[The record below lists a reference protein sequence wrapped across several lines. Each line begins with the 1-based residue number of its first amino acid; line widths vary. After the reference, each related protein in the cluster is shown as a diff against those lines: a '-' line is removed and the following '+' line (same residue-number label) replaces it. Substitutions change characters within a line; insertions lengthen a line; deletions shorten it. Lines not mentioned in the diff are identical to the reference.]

1 MGFFAALTLL
11 FIALKATGVISLSWW
26 WAVTPAVVWFLI
38 VVSILVLAYKNP
50 LLFIDKSKFR

>member
-26 WAVTPAVVWFLI
+26 WVVTPAVVWFLI
-38 VVSILVLAYKNP
+38 VVAVLVLAYKNP
-50 LLFIDKSKFR
+50 LLFIDRSKFR